1 MFYVMIIVASI
12 IVAIILLVNKISDLK
27 KENNRLRS
35 MLNTTTNFCP
45 NCGFD
50 IHNKVVPQME
60 EKVALIDNPPEY
72 VVPQPEYVAPI
83 AVMPVEQK
91 RDEKEIKNS
100 FILIVGSV
108 LIVLSAI
115 IFLTTTWNVVDNMVK
130 TFVLLLM
137 LIIFYGISYIAEH
150 KLNLKQASNTFYYIA
165 LAYIPIIFISISMFS
180 LFGEYLS
187 LYGQGKYI
195 YLAISSFIVNAIYYF
210 NAKHKNNKIVFI
222 FSLIFQVLGITFL
235 SLAINDTYNTP
246 LLSLVIYNTI
256 ILLLYKYNKIYYDK
270 DIHYYLTTIITIL
283 TNVVLLFNIFIKQD
297 LIFNT
302 IILLIN
308 FYNIYTLTNNISN
321 LNKLFKY
328 IYPTY
333 IVLLFFNIS
342 LSIESIMV
350 KQILLL
356 LAYVLIYIY
365 DLFKYKTINMSSF
378 ISILVTFPIYSF
390 YCGLSTVSSVN
401 DYELLPPYISLL
413 SMCIYSFIYWFT
425 TNKYKLFPSIVLIL
439 SLTLTSFTFLDEYN
453 FPTIIAGYIL
463 LGVLILSMITKDKS
477 LYYPSKYIPLAVI
490 IYGAIETRHADIP
503 ITILYCL
510 TSLSCLIY
518 VLIKKKDEVFKITSY
533 VLFNVFLFYLCDILK
548 LNYVEYMIPLTTLL
562 IIVLEE
568 CRVDLKTI
576 PSKIYLLL
584 QYLISVSLLGFND
597 NGVQFITLTILS
609 LLAIYYIYDNKENNY
624 FISLPVLGLTPIIYG
639 TDIFIINEFNY
650 MYIISLLIISLIG
663 YLMYTKKHN
672 VYTILYF
679 ILITLH
685 VSNLEISNYLGV
697 SLYIIGCTICYLIK
711 ENIKTKDIYQ
721 GFLYFFI
728 LLLGKQLIYDL
739 ELSNV
744 ALFNYGIYLFFI
756 IALTRTLFKKYGNFY
771 KVIEYIF
778 TILVNLIALG
788 NYNSEFDGILYVAL
802 LVALVIISYV
812 NKYGPTF
819 ITSLVFIVLNVFLLT
834 RDFWFNV
841 PWWLYVLALGGIL
854 IGFAINNEAND
865 NKNKINTK
873 EKVKE
878 LTEYLDI

>member
-1 MFYVMIIVASI
+1 MIFVLLVIGIIVA
-12 IVAIILLVNKISDLK
+12 LVVTINKNIDLTN
-27 KENNRLRS
+27 ENNRLRS

-72 VVPQPEYVAPI
+72 VVPQPEYVEPI

-100 FILIVGSV
+100 FILIVGSI

-165 LAYIPIIFISISMFS
+165 LAYIPIVFMSISMFS

-210 NAKHKNNKIVFI
+210 NAKTKNNNIIFI

-283 TNVVLLFNIFIKQD
+283 SNVILLFTIFANQN

-308 FYNIYTLTNNISN
+308 FFNIYTLTNNIFT

-350 KQILLL
+350 KQILVL
-356 LAYVLIYIY
+356 LAYILIYIY
-365 DLFKYKTINMSSF
+365 DLFKDKTINISSF
-378 ISILVTFPIYSF
+378 ISILVTFPVYSF
-390 YCGLSTVSSVN
+390 YCIIMALFEHT
-401 DYELLPPYISLL
+401 LLPAYISFLAL
-413 SMCIYSFIYWFT
+413 TILSFIYWFT
-425 TNKYKLFPSIVLIL
+425 TNKYKIFPSIVLIL

-477 LYYPSKYIPLAVI
+477 LYYPSKYIPLAI
-490 IYGAIETRHADIP
+490 IFYGAIETKYADIP

-510 TSLSCLIY
+510 TALSTLIY
-518 VLIKKKDEVFKITSY
+518 VLIKKKDEVYKISSY
-533 VLFNVFLFYLCDILK
+533 VLFNIFLFYLCDVLK
-548 LNYVEYMIPLTTLL
+548 LNYIEYMIPLTTLL

-584 QYLISVSLLGFND
+584 QYLISVLLLGFND

-624 FISLPVLGLTPIIYG
+624 FLSLPVLGMTPVIYG

-663 YLMYTKKHN
+663 YLMYNKKHN

-685 VSNLEISNYLGV
+685 VSNLEISDYLGI

-711 ENIKTKDIYQ
+711 ENTKTKDIYQ

-756 IALTRTLFKKYGNFY
+756 IALTKTLFKKYGNFY

-778 TILVNLIALG
+778 TILVNLIAIG
-788 NYNSEFDGILYVAL
+788 NYNSEMDGLLYVVL

-834 RDFWFNV
+834 REFWFNI
-841 PWWLYVLALGGIL
+841 PWWLYILALGGIL
-854 IGFAINNEAND
+854 VGFAINNEARDKQN
-865 NKNKINTK
+865 NTK

-878 LTEYLDI
+878 LKDYLDM

>member
-27 KENNRLRS
+27 KENNKLKA
-35 MLNTTTNFCP
+35 MLNNITHFCP

-50 IHNKVVPQME
+50 LYNNQTGELVPQME
-60 EKVALIDNPPEY
+60 EKVALIDNPPEM
-72 VVPQPEYVAPI
+72 VQPQPEYVAPI

-100 FILIVGSV
+100 FILIVGSI

-165 LAYIPIIFISISMFS
+165 LAYIPIVFMSISMFS

-210 NAKHKNNKIVFI
+210 NAKTKNNNIIFI

-283 TNVVLLFNIFIKQD
+283 SNVILLFTIFAIQN

-308 FYNIYTLTNNISN
+308 FFNIYTLTNNISN

-350 KQILLL
+350 KQILVL
-356 LAYVLIYIY
+356 LAYILIYIY
-365 DLFKYKTINMSSF
+365 DLFKDKTINISSF
-378 ISILVTFPIYSF
+378 ISILVTFPVYSF
-390 YCGLSTVSSVN
+390 YCIIMALFEHT
-401 DYELLPPYISLL
+401 LLPAYISFLAL
-413 SMCIYSFIYWFT
+413 TILSFIYWFT
-425 TNKYKLFPSIVLIL
+425 TNKYKIFPSIVLIL

-477 LYYPSKYIPLAVI
+477 LYYPSKYIPLAI
-490 IYGAIETRHADIP
+490 IFYGAIETKYADIP

-510 TSLSCLIY
+510 TALSTLIY
-518 VLIKKKDEVFKITSY
+518 VLIKKKDEVYKISSY
-533 VLFNVFLFYLCDILK
+533 VLFNIFLFYLCDVLK
-548 LNYVEYMIPLTTLL
+548 LNYIEYMIPLTTLL

-584 QYLISVSLLGFND
+584 QYLISVLLLGFND

-624 FISLPVLGLTPIIYG
+624 FLSLPVLGMTPVIYG
-639 TDIFIINEFNY
+639 TDLFIINEFNY

-663 YLMYTKKHN
+663 YLMYNKKHN

-685 VSNLEISNYLGV
+685 VSNLEISDYLGI

-711 ENIKTKDIYQ
+711 ENTKTKDIYQ

-778 TILVNLIALG
+778 TILVNLIAIG
-788 NYNSEFDGILYVAL
+788 NYNSEMDGLLYVVL

-834 RDFWFNV
+834 REFWFNI
-841 PWWLYVLALGGIL
+841 PWWLYILALGGIL
-854 IGFAINNEAND
+854 VGFAINNEARDKQN
-865 NKNKINTK
+865 NTK

-878 LTEYLDI
+878 LKDYLDM